1 MSRSVSPEPDL
12 LYGAYPVQEFGMS
25 VQGDES
31 GAAVLRFKAL
41 EELCLTDA
49 LMLLDGSADLTGQKV
64 WGGAYALARLLCDRP
79 AMVKGK
85 RVMEVGSGC
94 AFVSLVAAFC
104 GAKATLATDGDED
117 ALALMRANVALN
129 AALFG
134 DASSKTAPTVE
145 QLWWGKDKVAQP
157 IDVVLGADVVYG
169 VDAVQPLLATVKATL
184 PAHGVFYLMHLPRAL
199 TQQTVDDALLA
210 EAERVGLAVV
220 VEPGSALP
228 VGGPPKASCEEEWPH
243 IKLITM
249 RHRA

>member
-1 MSRSVSPEPDL
+1 MV
-12 LYGAYPVQEFGMS
+12 EFRWFS
-25 VQGDES
+25 H
-31 GAAVLRFKAL
+31 
-41 EELCLTDA
+41 
-49 LMLLDGSADLTGQKV
+49 
-64 WGGAYALARLLCDRP
+64 ALAMLTFLAVPAERAASYDVEADSAANTVFVLLWNHASASYDSISIDGALP
-79 AMVKGK
+79 
-85 RVMEVGSGC
+85 
-94 AFVSLVAAFC
+94 AFVSQATASIIPASVPANGSDLAAIEFDVAP
-104 GAKATLATDGDED
+104 G
-117 ALALMRANVALN
+117 
-129 AALFG
+129 AALGSTG
-134 DASSKTAPTVE
+134 DLTITV
-145 QLWWGKDKVAQP
+145 LGSVSGQP

-184 PAHGVFYLMHLPRAL
+184 PAPGVFYLMHLPRAL